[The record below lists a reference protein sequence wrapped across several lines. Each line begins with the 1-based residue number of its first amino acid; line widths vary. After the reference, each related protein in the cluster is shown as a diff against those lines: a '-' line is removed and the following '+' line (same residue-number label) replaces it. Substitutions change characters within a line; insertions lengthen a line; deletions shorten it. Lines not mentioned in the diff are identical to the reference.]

1 MPMIN
6 NLLLPVFNSHCAT
19 QTCYRSV
26 NLISYSTDDMI
37 KHLMLM
43 LNLSI
48 NSSLFKV
55 NMYHMYQHTHTYIHT
70 HVHTHTHTHMC
81 THTHTHTCTCAHTHT
96 HTYIHICVQ
105 AHIHRLNPIS
115 PSPYSPPFK
124 PADQKAPSS
133 THLLIHSAKAFCSP
147 ALTVWVVPS
156 DEAYDVPPIV
166 ATPCL
171 VVTAFLNV

>member
-1 MPMIN
+1 MIN

-19 QTCYRSV
+19 QTCYRNV

-81 THTHTHTCTCAHTHT
+81 TNTHTHMHMCTHTHTHIHTHMCAST
-96 HTYIHICVQ
+96 HTQ
-105 AHIHRLNPIS
+105 AQSNFTIPIFSSFQTSRSKS
-115 PSPYSPPFK
+115 PQLHPPVDPFSK
-124 PADQKAPSS
+124 S
-133 THLLIHSAKAFCSP
+133 LLFA
-147 ALTVWVVPS
+147 
-156 DEAYDVPPIV
+156 
-166 ATPCL
+166 CL
-171 VVTAFLNV
+171 DRVGGSLR